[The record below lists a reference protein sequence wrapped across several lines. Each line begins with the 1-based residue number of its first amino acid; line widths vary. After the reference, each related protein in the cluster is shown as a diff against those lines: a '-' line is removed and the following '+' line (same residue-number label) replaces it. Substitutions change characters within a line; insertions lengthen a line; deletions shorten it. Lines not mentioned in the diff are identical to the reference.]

1 MRKIKYVHQAEVLS
15 VYDGDTIH
23 AQLDLGF
30 RVMFQVRVRLAGIDA
45 AEISTIAGKEAK
57 DFLSSLLPAGTKIV
71 CESLRLDKFGRSLA
85 IVSLP
90 KAKLSIN
97 QQILAAGFAVELLE
111 D

>member
-1 MRKIKYVHQAEVLS
+1 MRKIKYVHRAEVLS
-15 VYDGDTIH
+15 VYDGDTFH

-45 AEISTIAGKEAK
+45 AELSTEAGQEAK
-57 DFLSSLLPAGTKIV
+57 VFLQQILPIDTEIV

-90 KAKLSIN
+90 KAKISIN
-97 QQILAAGFAVELLE
+97 QQILDAGFGVEKLK